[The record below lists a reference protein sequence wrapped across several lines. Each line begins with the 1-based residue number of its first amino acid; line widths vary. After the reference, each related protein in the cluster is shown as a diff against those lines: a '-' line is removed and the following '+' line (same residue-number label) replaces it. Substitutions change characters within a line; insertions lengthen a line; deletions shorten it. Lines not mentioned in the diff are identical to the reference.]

1 MCIFF
6 PPFSTSLEVEMKRE
20 IEIMDILRQPNI
32 YRSACFQ
39 LIMRTV
45 VFLNN
50 RYDLILKSEHIM
62 RIQILVILL
71 SLNFI

>member
-1 MCIFF
+1 MKIK
-6 PPFSTSLEVEMKRE
+6 STSLEVEMKRE

-32 YRSACFQ
+32 YRSACLQ